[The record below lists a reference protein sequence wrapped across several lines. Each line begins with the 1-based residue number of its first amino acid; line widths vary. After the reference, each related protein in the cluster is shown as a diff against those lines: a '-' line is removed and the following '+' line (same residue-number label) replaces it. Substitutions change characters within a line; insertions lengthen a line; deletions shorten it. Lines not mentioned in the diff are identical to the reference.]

1 MKISQEDED
10 IRVRQ
15 AFNLV
20 QAVNNRAL
28 YTGNL
33 ASDSLKFNYYKT
45 RANMETLILTERL
58 RELCFEGKRWYD
70 LMRYNYRHVEGV
82 EYGKTLFQLQDEGK
96 EFVRNNSTFLNLV
109 TRKYSSGAA
118 AAASK
123 MRTEPYLYM
132 PVCQGDIDVNDR
144 LRQNPVYKEDD
155 EYQKNY

>member
-1 MKISQEDED
+1 MCIFGELFLAYIFARDAAQKIILED
-10 IRVRQ
+10 
-15 AFNLV
+15 NLV
-20 QAVNNRAL
+20 TARAL
-28 YTGNL
+28 AKYL
-33 ASDSLKFNYYKT
+33 ET